1 MPAAQLFCEVLEQGL
16 NKLLALDPDSQ
27 TALQKLK
34 GKRLIIALQELP
46 FDILVVGSQ
55 QIDVLCLTSDE
66 EQTGEGIVE
75 AADCYL
81 NTSLWVLPELKD
93 TSQLTQLIK
102 QDKLV
107 LEGDI
112 QVAQAFSQL
121 FMKLNIDWEEQLAKV
136 TGDVLAHEIFRFGAR
151 MVSKAEKLRQ
161 SLESLLGEAVIEEK
175 HIAASPTLVNS
186 FHRQVTKVEQQT
198 DELERRISLL
208 EKMQCEHAWLKDNS

>member
-46 FDILVVGSQ
+46 FEILVVGSQ
-55 QIDVLCLTSDE
+55 QIDVLCLTSEE
-66 EQTGEGIVE
+66 EQTDEKIVE
-75 AADCYL
+75 GADCYL
-81 NTSLWVLPELKD
+81 KTSLWCLPELKD

-107 LEGDI
+107 LDGDI

-121 FMKLNIDWEEQLAKV
+121 F
-136 TGDVLAHEIFRFGAR
+136 R
-151 MVSKAEKLRQ
+151 
-161 SLESLLGEAVIEEK
+161 
-175 HIAASPTLVNS
+175 
-186 FHRQVTKVEQQT
+186 
-198 DELERRISLL
+198 
-208 EKMQCEHAWLKDNS
+208 